1 MSFLRVVVALAVV
14 MLAACS
20 GGEEPTGTFAVPT
33 NSRPS
38 AAPRSVTTVAPGKL
52 RPPAPARLF
61 AGTRSAAGQLTHYCK
76 DTTCTDQ
83 GPRLP
88 AFVPAPSGSLV
99 LFTLGDEPVEA
110 TAEITTTAGQ
120 RAGSVRLSPASLMV
134 FDHGLG
140 PGRWLVDLIV
150 RWRASEARW
159 RFGLTVS

>member
-1 MSFLRVVVALAVV
+1 VAALAFA
-14 MLAACS
+14 LIAGCS

-33 NSRPS
+33 TSRPS
-38 AAPRSVTTVAPGKL
+38 AAPKSATTVAPGKL
-52 RPPAPARLF
+52 KLPAPARLF

-76 DTTCTDQ
+76 DATCTDQ
-83 GPRLP
+83 GARPP

-99 LFTLGDEPVEA
+99 LFTLGIEPVEA
-110 TAEITTTAGQ
+110 RAEITTTAGQ
-120 RAGSVRLSPASLMV
+120 RAGSVRLSAASLMV

>member
-1 MSFLRVVVALAVV
+1 MRIPAALVALAFA
-14 MLAACS
+14 LTAACS

-33 NSRPS
+33 TSRPS
-38 AAPRSVTTVAPGKL
+38 VAPKSVTTVAPSKL
-52 RPPAPARLF
+52 KPPTVARLF

-83 GPRLP
+83 RARVP

-99 LFTLGDEPVEA
+99 LFTLGIEPVEA

>member
-1 MSFLRVVVALAVV
+1 MRIPRAPVALA
-14 MLAACS
+14 LALMTACS
-20 GGEEPTGTFAVPT
+20 GGEEPAGTFAVPT
-33 NSRPS
+33 TSQPS
-38 AAPRSVTTVAPGKL
+38 VQQKAVTTVAPGRL
-52 RPPAPARLF
+52 RLPAPARLF
-61 AGTRSAAGQLTHYCK
+61 AGTRSAAGQLTHFCR
-76 DTTCTDQ
+76 DASCTNQ
-83 GPRLP
+83 AARVP

-110 TAEITTTAGQ
+110 EAEITTPAGQ

-150 RWRASEARW
+150 RWRGSEARW